1 MQILIKPAKFT
12 KSIQAYPL
20 MASKSEARNT
30 ARGESLIGLM
40 LLMIDEHLNRLQYLR
55 DSSYQ
60 IVLHDI
66 RGISNAE
73 QREETGPM
81 ELCQIMI
88 LSFSIVLT
96 TTQLLAYL
104 AMMGHPH
111 KNMGSERAAE
121 FSKKIQNR

>member
-1 MQILIKPAKFT
+1 
-12 KSIQAYPL
+12 
-20 MASKSEARNT
+20 
-30 ARGESLIGLM
+30 M
-40 LLMIDEHLNRLQYLR
+40 LLMIDEHLNR

-66 RGISNAE
+66 RRISNVE
-73 QREETGPM
+73 QREETGLK

-104 AMMGHPH
+104 
-111 KNMGSERAAE
+111 
-121 FSKKIQNR
+121 